1 MTNLEIA
8 LVVWVACSIIVLIY
22 TGIEIYK
29 HGWAGY
35 VEAQRIDQNVEYMS
49 PRGIMWGIII
59 VAVFAP
65 IVLPVI
71 IIQLLL
77 K

>member
-1 MTNLEIA
+1 MTTFEVCIA
-8 LVVWVACSIIVLIY
+8 VWVACSAIVLMFV
-22 TGIEIYK
+22 GVELYK

-35 VEAQRIDQNVEYMS
+35 VEQHRIDQGVEYMS
-49 PRGIMWGIII
+49 PRGILQGIVI
-59 VAVFAP
+59 VTVFAP

-71 IIQLLL
+71 TIQLLL

>member
-1 MTNLEIA
+1 MTTFEICIA
-8 LVVWVACSIIVLIY
+8 VWVACSAIVLMY
-22 TGIEIYK
+22 VGVELYK

-35 VEAQRIDQNVEYMS
+35 VEQQRIDQDVEYMN
-49 PRGIMWGIII
+49 PRGILWGIVI
-59 VAVFAP
+59 VTVFAP